1 MSSSH
6 DYRLVALA
14 IVILS
19 LSVYLVLDLTG
30 KVNAVGHWARMLWTA
45 LHKGLNMA
53 RERELYFQTMA
64 EAVPE
69 IIWTADPDGADDYF
83 NQKCFDY
90 TGMTLDQMRG
100 SAWKEIVHPDD
111 LDEVFSKWQNALRT
125 GESYDVE
132 YRLRGKDGNYR
143 WFLCRANPIRN
154 AKQEVVKWF
163 GSCTDIES
171 QKQNQQIL
179 EQQILERTIQLADM
193 NTRLQEEMIEKD
205 CARKERDLQHERM
218 MGELKE
224 RSERATMLAKMG
236 ELLQSCVSRD
246 EVFAAALG
254 FAPKIFTSPGAVA
267 LFNASRSLVEVIG
280 SWTECQLPATD
291 FEPTDCWALRTGHP
305 HLVVAG
311 DATARCQHATGV
323 HNTYLCIPILAQGEA
338 LGILHFQTTDESP
351 SIGESELSFKNT
363 FAGQLGLSIAN
374 IRLREALRAQ
384 SVKDPLTGLYNR
396 RYLEETLQ
404 REIRRAVR
412 AKQSLGILI
421 LDLDHF
427 KKFNDTYGHEAGD
440 AVLREAGG
448 FFARSIRVEDTVCR
462 FGGEEFV
469 IILPTA
475 SLEAASVRAEC
486 IRSKLREMTVH
497 HHGQSL
503 GMITV
508 SVGAAA
514 FPRHGAS
521 PKELLAAADAALYEA
536 KKRGRDRVEKA
547 IDPVAVGE
555 AEAGAPTAE
564 NAEVVG
570 TAATA

>member
-1 MSSSH
+1 MSSIH
-6 DYRLVALA
+6 DYRLLALA
-14 IVILS
+14 IVIIF
-19 LSVYLVLDLTG
+19 LSVYGVLHLTG
-30 KVNAVGHWARMLWTA
+30 KVTAAGQWAGTFWTA
-45 LHKGLNMA
+45 LHKGVNMA

-69 IIWTADPDGADDYF
+69 IIWTAAPNGADDYF

-90 TGMTLDQMRG
+90 TGMTAEQLQG
-100 SAWKEIVHPDD
+100 SGWKEIVHPDD
-111 LDEVFSKWQNALRT
+111 LDECFSKWQNALRT

-154 AKQEVVKWF
+154 AKQEIVKWF
-163 GSCTDIES
+163 GTCTDIES

-205 CARKERDLQHERM
+205 SARKEHDLQHERM
-218 MGELKE
+218 MRELKE

-236 ELLQSCVSRD
+236 ELLQTCVTRD

-254 FAPKIFTSPGAVA
+254 FAPKIFPSAGAVA
-267 LFNASRSLVEVIG
+267 LFNASRSVVEVIG
-280 SWTECQLPATD
+280 SWTRCQLPATD
-291 FEPTDCWALRTGHP
+291 FDPSDCWALRTGRP

-311 DATARCQHATGV
+311 DPTARCQHAAGV
-323 HNTYLCIPILAQGEA
+323 AGTYLCIPILAQGEA
-338 LGILHFQTTDESP
+338 LGILHFQTSDEAP
-351 SIGESELSFKNT
+351 TFGDSELSFKNT

-374 IRLREALRAQ
+374 IRLREALRTQ

-412 AKQSLGILI
+412 AKQALGILM

-448 FFARSIRVEDTVCR
+448 FFAKSIRVEDTVCR

-475 SLEAASVRAEC
+475 SLEAAAARAEC
-486 IRSKLREMTVH
+486 IRSKLREMSVH
-497 HHGQSL
+497 HQGQSL

-514 FPRHGAS
+514 FPRNGNS
-521 PKELLAAADAALYEA
+521 PKELLAAADAALYRA
-536 KKRGRDRVEKA
+536 KANGRDRVIRAEQ
-547 IDPVAVGE
+547 PGE
-555 AEAGAPTAE
+555 SEMESAPLVSQTL
-564 NAEVVG
+564 G
-570 TAATA
+570 S